1 MPTPKPTIN
10 AGSHIRVM
18 GLSFISNVLLS
29 LPKDNVPVRYIQLTS
44 RYPVPLPRW
53 TKQHS
58 IHINSPS
65 FVGEY
70 PGGVQGEGFKGRG
83 SRGGVQGEGFK
94 GRGSREGFKGGVQGE
109 GARGELIKWEHGPMP
124 PPLNTPPVGY
134 T

>member
-29 LPKDNVPVRYIQLTS
+29 LPKDNVPIRYIQLTS

-70 PGGVQGEGFKGRG
+70 PGGVQGEGARG
-83 SRGGVQGEGFK
+83 WG
-94 GRGSREGFKGGVQGE
+94 QGE